1 MLLFPNVADAVAVAR
16 YIAQEVVHAHIHGQD
31 PAAPVYHLLY
41 VVDKIVAESIRAV
54 LMGGQEKVQAE
65 LGDNLLAGPYK
76 PTDEVLRES
85 S

>member
-16 YIAQEVVHAHIHGQD
+16 YIAQEVVYAHMNGQD

-41 VVDKIVAESIRAV
+41 VVDKIFAESVRAV
-54 LMGGQEKVQAE
+54 LMGGQEKVQVE
-65 LGDNLLAGPYK
+65 LGDNPLAGPYK
-76 PTDEVLRES
+76 PTEEVLKES